1 MPQFLIQGSYTSDAW
16 AAQVKNPQ
24 NRIDVVRPAFEALG
38 GSLDHAWLTFG
49 EYDIIGIATF
59 PNNVSAAAVSIAVAA
74 GGSIKLKTTP
84 LLSMEETLEATK
96 KADQVTYTPPDS

>member
-16 AAQVKNPQ
+16 AAQVKNPH
-24 NRIDVVRPAFEALG
+24 NRLAVVRPAFEALG

-59 PNNVSAAAVSIAVAA
+59 PNNVSAAAV
-74 GGSIKLKTTP
+74 
-84 LLSMEETLEATK
+84 
-96 KADQVTYTPPDS
+96 